1 MAVQEIY
8 NAVVEFNKAKVADL
22 VQTEIDSGTDISTIL
37 NDGLVAP
44 LDEVGKRFSE
54 GELFVPEMLRAA
66 HAVKA
71 GLEVLRPL
79 MEKSG
84 TELNGTVVIGTV
96 KGDLHDIGKNLV
108 SMMLE
113 GGGYKVIDLGVDVE
127 IDRFIAAIEENSA
140 DIVGLSAL
148 LTTTMPAMQETVAT
162 IREKGLTVKTL
173 IGGAPITQG
182 FADEIEADG
191 YSEDA
196 AKAVEVIKALLK

>member
-1 MAVQEIY
+1 MAVREIY

-37 NDGLVAP
+37 NEGLVAP

-84 TELNGTVVIGTV
+84 AELKGTVVIGTV

-108 SMMLE
+108 CMMLE

-127 IDRFIAAIEENSA
+127 IDCFIAAIEEYSA
-140 DIVGLSAL
+140 DVVGLSAL
-148 LTTTMPAMQETVAT
+148 LTTTMPAMQETINT
-162 IREKGLTVKTL
+162 IRGKGLAAKTI
-173 IGGAPITQG
+173 IGGAPITQA
-182 FADEIEADG
+182 FADEIRADG
-191 YSEDA
+191 YGEDA
-196 AKAVEVIKALLK
+196 AKSVEVVKALLK